1 MNGCR
6 RQIALK
12 PTDQG
17 TQASSEQ
24 RWLTP
29 AQYNLGNHLK
39 TGHTLSVQNRPMGL
53 AEDVIVL
60 PCRSV
65 HLQGAIRDVAVM
77 ACFQAFLMH
86 VMVVVAPPGSRLAE

>member
-1 MNGCR
+1 MIYCERGFV
-6 RQIALK
+6 
-12 PTDQG
+12 
-17 TQASSEQ
+17 
-24 RWLTP
+24 
-29 AQYNLGNHLK
+29 LGNHLK

>member
-1 MNGCR
+1 MYTNR
-6 RQIALK
+6 IIQICNVYS
-12 PTDQG
+12 G
-17 TQASSEQ
+17 QAFV
-24 RWLTP
+24 
-29 AQYNLGNHLK
+29 AGMKANDLGNHLK

>member
-1 MNGCR
+1 MHESR
-6 RQIALK
+6 IAFNSVYILY
-12 PTDQG
+12 DYSIREG
-17 TQASSEQ
+17 
-24 RWLTP
+24 L
-29 AQYNLGNHLK
+29 NLGNHLK